1 VRLADFISSNMESIL
16 AEWVTFAES
25 CGPAAG
31 GMDRAALRDHAAE
44 MLKDI
49 VKDLRTPQTELEQSE
64 KSKGNAEAVAG
75 SADTAAEVHGAGRA
89 SSGFS
94 VGEMVSEY
102 RALRASVIRLW
113 TKENGTLVGA
123 DLDDLMRFNEA
134 IDQALAESITRYTED
149 LDHSKEMFLA
159 ILGHDLRSPL
169 AAVTMASQFMLENG
183 DLGEPNLTLTT
194 RILRGSKRMNQ
205 MVSDLLDFTRSRLGS
220 GVPIVR
226 GKMDMVKV
234 VGDAVDETA
243 AAHPESVVRFT
254 SEGDL
259 TGNWDSA
266 RISQVVANLLGNA
279 VQYGLPKGTVTV
291 SAQGRASEVVL
302 TVHNNGPAIPT
313 ADMRGLFNPLK
324 RLKAGE
330 AVVRDSSNLGLGLY
344 IAERIVTAHGGTIDV
359 TSSSDA
365 GTTFTAHFPR

>member
-226 GKMDMVKV
+226 GKTDMAKV

-243 AAHPESVVRFT
+243 AAHPDIVMRFT
-254 SEGDL
+254 SDGDL

-291 SAQGRASEVVL
+291 SAQGRAGEVVL

>member
-1 VRLADFISSNMESIL
+1 
-16 AEWVTFAES
+16 
-25 CGPAAG
+25 
-31 GMDRAALRDHAAE
+31 MDRAALRDHAAE

-49 VKDLRTPQTELEQSE
+49 VKDLRTPQTELQQSE
-64 KSKGNAEAVAG
+64 NSKGNPDDTSG

-194 RILRGSKRMNQ
+194 RIVRGSKRMNQ

-226 GKMDMVKV
+226 GRMDMAKV

-243 AAHPESVVRFT
+243 AAHPDIVMRFT
-254 SEGDL
+254 SDGDL

-291 SAQGRASEVVL
+291 SAQGRAGEVVL
-302 TVHNNGPAIPT
+302 TVHNNGPAIPS

-330 AVVRDSSNLGLGLY
+330 AAVRDSSNLGLGLY